1 MRVEETIELIKLR
14 RMCMNNARRK
24 IINRIA
30 DDLEC
35 IVDNYKEYENHQM
48 VENLDGI
55 DKRIVDITSEEEEA
69 FNNLPENLQ
78 DSDRGQVMQDA
89 IENLEEASEDVCEA
103 SLILS
108 DDGDIEEAMDIAY
121 GATISLREAAT

>member
-1 MRVEETIELIKLR
+1 
-14 RMCMNNARRK
+14 MNNARRK

-35 IVDNYKEYENHQM
+35 IVDNYKEYENNQM
-48 VENLDGI
+48 IENLDGI

-108 DDGDIEEAMDIAY
+108 DDGDIEEAMDVAY